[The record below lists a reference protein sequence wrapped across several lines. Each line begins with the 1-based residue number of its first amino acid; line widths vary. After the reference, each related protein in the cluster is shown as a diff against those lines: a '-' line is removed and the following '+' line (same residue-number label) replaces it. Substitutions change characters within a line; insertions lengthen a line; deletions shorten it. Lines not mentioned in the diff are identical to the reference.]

1 MADSVIVLWRKLV
14 AKRKVPKDRKSKLPK
29 KYLGSTKGT
38 KRAKLASVLKRIK
51 KLYKKGKRVPRSLIQ
66 ERVRLG
72 KTKRGKKKR

>member
-51 KLYKKGKRVPRSLIQ
+51 KLYKEGKRVPRSLIH

>member
-51 KLYKKGKRVPRSLIQ
+51 KLYKEGKRVPRSLIQ